1 MWKEAGIPILHSYQ
15 WEQIIAE
22 ESHIITWTYNQES
35 QMMKLVAGERKIIC
49 LIEFSIQ
56 IYTFQVFCAI
66 LQYCCA
72 WILNH

>member
-1 MWKEAGIPILHSYQ
+1 
-15 WEQIIAE
+15 
-22 ESHIITWTYNQES
+22 
-35 QMMKLVAGERKIIC
+35 MMKLVAGECKIIY

-72 WILNH
+72 WILKPLIKV